1 MKRVLLMIC
10 SLILVAACVFGLFAC
25 VAGVKDI
32 LSIKE
37 YKEADQAMAID
48 GIAQARDGIQ
58 QLKDNEQ
65 TYLDG
70 CYQYLDG
77 KKQIADNTQAYNE
90 GKEKLA
96 TIEPLLPVINGY
108 TDLRD
113 STVANLPGFDLLQEG
128 VANLVA
134 PLAGEIGLELPEGTT
149 DLPKAIDDMVVDG
162 KAQLK
167 MYEDGLV
174 QLAEAEPQLAMFADG
189 EAQLAAGMLQ
199 LQDQMTAGVTR
210 SGKQTSPSLV
220 ELLGDDFELYQRDDN
235 GNIRKSALGVE
246 LLDLDACSHECD
258 MADEYLDLSGADTEG
273 ELYGRLAAFGVAA
286 VASILGLIAGI
297 LGIVAAITGGLKTG
311 KVLGILCF
319 LLAAA
324 ANVVGIVIG
333 YNDYAYQLRNV
344 VDQATATE
352 EELANIVYTYCGD
365 LQFYALI
372 ALAAAALLFVIFS
385 SIAKK
390 AAKKEKAKKQ
400 AQENAAAAAVAAK
413 SVSYENERL
422 AKLEAENAELKA
434 MVSSLAEQTVKE

>member
-10 SLILVAACVFGLFAC
+10 SLILVCACVFALFAC

-48 GIAQARDGIQ
+48 GIAQARDGIA
-58 QLKDNEQ
+58 QLKENEQ

-70 CYQYLDG
+70 CLQYLDG

-90 GKEKLA
+90 GKELLG
-96 TIEPLLPVINGY
+96 TIEPLMPVINGY

-113 STVANLPGFDLLQEG
+113 STVANLPGFDLLQSG

-134 PLAGEIGLELPEGTT
+134 PLGAELGLELPEGTS
-149 DLPKAIDDMVVDG
+149 DLPGAIQDMVTDG

-189 EAQLAAGMLQ
+189 EAQLGAGMLQ

-220 ELLGDDFELYQRDDN
+220 ELLGDDFELYQRDEN
-235 GNIRKSALGVE
+235 GEVKKSALGVE
-246 LLDLDACSHECD
+246 LLDLDACSYECD
-258 MADEYLDLSGADTEG
+258 KADEYLDLSGADTEG
-273 ELYGRLAAFGVAA
+273 ELYGRLAAFGMAA
-286 VASILGLIAGI
+286 VAAILGLIAGI
-297 LGIVAAITGGLKTG
+297 LGIVASITGGVKTG
-311 KVLGILCF
+311 KVLGILSF
-319 LLAAA
+319 LLAAG
-324 ANVVGIVIG
+324 ANVAGIIIG
-333 YNDYAYQLRNV
+333 YNDYAYALRNV

-365 LQFYALI
+365 LQFKALI
-372 ALAAAALLFVIFS
+372 VLVAAAFLFVIFS

-390 AAKKEKAKKQ
+390 AAKKAKAQDAAK
-400 AQENAAAAAVAAK
+400 ANTAAAGVAAVDAD
-413 SVSYENERL
+413 RI

-434 MVSSLAEQTVKE
+434 MVGSLAEDAATVKE